1 MTLREPA
8 GQTGS
13 AVAVESRVGPFRN
26 AKQIEIAADVFKA
39 IGDPLRLHMLCIIA
53 ERELCVQEVAEAL
66 SISHSSASKHLGI
79 LHQDRV
85 LARRKDA
92 NKVYYRVGD
101 ERTLVLISMIRAVFC
116 PEHA

>member
-1 MTLREPA
+1 MSI
-8 GQTGS
+8 Q
-13 AVAVESRVGPFRN
+13 VSRVGLFRN
-26 AKQIEIAADVFKA
+26 AKQIEIAADVFKGIA
-39 IGDPLRLHMLCIIA
+39 DPLRLHMLCIIA

-101 ERTLVLISMIRAVFC
+101 ERTLVLVSMIRDVFC